1 MTDKK
6 NRLSLGVLSLIG
18 LSTFCLSGCI
28 ATSQEMIGL
37 RDDIAQLQVK
47 LTEVQRNQ
55 ADLSVK
61 MDTVN
66 GSMGA
71 LTSALQETQ
80 NHMSLLSQRLDDVE
94 ANINQR
100 VGKLSDQVSSSA
112 AAAPKMSLEPS
123 PSDLYRMGYS
133 DFSRGKYDVAATGFK
148 AYLEKYPQGEL
159 APQAQY
165 YLGECFYSQ
174 NDWQNAL
181 DQYDLVEKM
190 FPKSDVVAPTRLK
203 RAQCLELLGKL
214 SESRSILK
222 SIIKDY
228 PSSQEA
234 AIAQD
239 KLNPGKS
246 PEK

>member
-1 MTDKK
+1 MVD
-6 NRLSLGVLSLIG
+6 
-18 LSTFCLSGCI
+18 
-28 ATSQEMIGL
+28 L
-37 RDDIAQLQVK
+37 RDDISQLQVK

-55 ADLSVK
+55 ADLSLK
-61 MDTVN
+61 MDTLN

-100 VGKLSDQVSSSA
+100 VGKLSDQVTSSA
-112 AAAPKMSLEPS
+112 ATPKMSLEPS

-148 AYLEKYPQGEL
+148 SYLDKYPQGEL

-190 FPKSDVVAPTRLK
+190 FPQSDIVAPARLK
-203 RAQCLELLGKL
+203 RAQCLELLGKVGQ
-214 SESRSILK
+214 SHDVLK
-222 SIIKDY
+222 SIIKDF

-234 AIAQD
+234 AIAQE
-239 KLNPGKS
+239 KLNPTKSSGK
-246 PEK
+246 